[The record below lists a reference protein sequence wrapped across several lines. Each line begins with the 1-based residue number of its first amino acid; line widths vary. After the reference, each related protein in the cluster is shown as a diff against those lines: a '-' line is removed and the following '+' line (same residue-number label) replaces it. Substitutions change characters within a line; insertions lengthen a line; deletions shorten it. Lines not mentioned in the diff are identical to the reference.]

1 LHLRRGL
8 SKTCLKSFFSVYND
22 TSTSTNRLHSTIR
35 FPYSLPAHISDG
47 VRETGCFSTKF
58 PSAGGICPRSGIEP
72 GEGQGLKAFVSIIF
86 PFSLAHSLICLLAC
100 EEVHEDAL
108 HLRYAFVCDAG
119 LLHLSG
125 MKGLG
130 IATYDAFSLLLAGSC
145 CNLKIDRWVVK
156 WGLLCLGMWNLTFS
170 C

>member
-1 LHLRRGL
+1 MIPRP
-8 SKTCLKSFFSVYND
+8 
-22 TSTSTNRLHSTIR
+22 STNRLHSTIR

-47 VRETGCFSTKF
+47 VRETGCFSAKF

-119 LLHLSG
+119 LVHLSG

-130 IATYDAFSLLLAGSC
+130 LLPTMLFPLLLAGLC
-145 CNLKIDRWVVK
+145 CNLKIDRWVVG
-156 WGLLCLGMWNLTFS
+156 WGLLGLGMWNLTFS
-170 C
+170 Y